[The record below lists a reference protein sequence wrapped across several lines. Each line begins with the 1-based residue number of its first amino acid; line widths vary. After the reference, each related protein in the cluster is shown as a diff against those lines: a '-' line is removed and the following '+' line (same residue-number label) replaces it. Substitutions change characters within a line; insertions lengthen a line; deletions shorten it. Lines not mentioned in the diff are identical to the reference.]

1 MSNRQTDKA
10 GKADVADAEMRA
22 ALFRQIGERKAALD
36 AARPLDPFEVKQ
48 LQQYFKIGLTYSSNA
63 LEGNTLDLIETK
75 IVIEDG
81 LTIGGKPVRDHLEA
95 LGHADAYDHLL
106 ALAQRENLRE
116 EDIRELHRLF
126 YFRIDQAQAGVY
138 RQQQVFLSGSEFVPP
153 AASEVPKRM
162 RKLFDKIERERTAR
176 HPVAFAAWLHFEFVT
191 IHPFIDGNGRTARLA
206 MNLALL
212 QSGYPI
218 VIIPPIRRADYIRA
232 LQREQ
237 TKHVVKFEDSFEAL
251 IADLTLSSLSEYLR
265 LIQR

>member
-1 MSNRQTDKA
+1 MSDQRTDN
-10 GKADVADAEMRA
+10 EIRS
-22 ALFRQIGERKAALD
+22 ALFRQIDERKAALD
-36 AARPLDPFEVKQ
+36 AAHPLDPFEVKQ
-48 LQQYFKIGLTYSSNA
+48 LQQYFKVGLTYSSNA

-106 ALAQRENLRE
+106 VLAKGKLIRE
-116 EDIRELHRLF
+116 EDVRELHRLF

-138 RQQQVFLSGSEFVPP
+138 RGQQVYLSGSEFVPP
-153 AASEVPKRM
+153 RASEVPNLM
-162 RKLFDKIERERTAR
+162 RKLFDKIERERTAQ
-176 HPVAFAAWLHFEFVT
+176 HPVAFAAWLHFELVT

-218 VIIPPIRRADYIRA
+218 LIIPPIRRGDYIR
-232 LQREQ
+232 
-237 TKHVVKFEDSFEAL
+237 
-251 IADLTLSSLSEYLR
+251 TLHASKRNTRRNSKILLKR
-265 LIQR
+265 

>member
-1 MSNRQTDKA
+1 MSNQHKDLP
-10 GKADVADAEMRA
+10 DAEIRS
-22 ALFRQIGERKAALD
+22 ALFRQIDERKAALD
-36 AARPLDPFEVKQ
+36 GMRPLDPFEAKQ

-81 LTIGGKPVRDHLEA
+81 LTIGGKPMRDHLEA

-106 ALAQRENLRE
+106 MLALGKMIRE
-116 EDIRELHRLF
+116 EDVRELHRLF
-126 YFRIDQAQAGVY
+126 YFRIDQTQAGVY
-138 RQQQVFLSGSEFVPP
+138 RQQQVYLSGSEFVPP
-153 AASEVPKRM
+153 RASEVPKRM
-162 RKLFDKIERERTAR
+162 QKLFGKIDRERAGQ
-176 HPVAFAAWLHFEFVT
+176 HPVSFAAWLHFELATV
-191 IHPFIDGNGRTARLA
+191 HSFIDGNGRTARLV

-218 VIIPPIRRADYIRA
+218 VIIPPIRRAYYIRA

-237 TKHVVKFEDSFEAL
+237 TKHAARFEESFEAL

-265 LIQR
+265 LIQP